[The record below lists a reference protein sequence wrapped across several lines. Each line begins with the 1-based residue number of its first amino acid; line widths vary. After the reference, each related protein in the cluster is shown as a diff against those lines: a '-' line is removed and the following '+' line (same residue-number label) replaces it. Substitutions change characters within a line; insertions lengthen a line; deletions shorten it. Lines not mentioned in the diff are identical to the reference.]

1 MGKISSF
8 IYIFKTFSPTL
19 QNISQKNIANKAKQK
34 FMHRMGPKNFAMI
47 RQKLVTNLDLFV
59 LLLYL
64 KQQFFLINIFYFIFL
79 SLTNK
84 ARKEG

>member
-1 MGKISSF
+1 
-8 IYIFKTFSPTL
+8 
-19 QNISQKNIANKAKQK
+19 
-34 FMHRMGPKNFAMI
+34 MHRMGPKNFAMI